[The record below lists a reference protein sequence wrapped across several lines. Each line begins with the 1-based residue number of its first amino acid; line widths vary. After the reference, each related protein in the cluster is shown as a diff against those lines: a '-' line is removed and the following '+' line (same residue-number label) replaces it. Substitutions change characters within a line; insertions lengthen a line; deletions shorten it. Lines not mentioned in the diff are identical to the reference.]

1 MASVLVATAVALA
14 VTLIRPDSTGT
25 NIPME
30 EVGNVS
36 VQIALPG
43 LGSGAPVALA
53 SPGSL
58 QPAFD
63 VTSAAAIYQHDPS
76 SVVTAARYA
85 RHLTADF
92 VDFSSAT
99 VQPLLSS
106 EQIQTVVMFAVS
118 PQLLRDTEPIL
129 ETDRAD
135 ETVLS
140 ARLGLSPGSA
150 LPPYFSYEV
159 QRGDSVAKLAARFG
173 LEASSIL
180 NNNWEILDPDHL
192 EPGGQLTIPTRDG
205 IVYTVNLG
213 DTLTAIVEN
222 FEADLEAT
230 VAYPGNELAS
240 ADSLIEGST
249 ILLVGGTAS
258 ATAGFGSG
266 PVFAIPEFV
275 WPIGGVVTDFFG
287 SPRGNSFGYHT
298 GVDFAAPVGTFV
310 GSAAPG
316 VVVQAGPAGSFGLNV
331 LVDHGGGVV
340 TRYAHLS
347 HIDVFLGEYV
357 DAGSLIGFVGST
369 GYSTGAHLHFEI
381 IMNGV
386 PVDPLPWL
394 N

>member
-1 MASVLVATAVALA
+1 MAAAVALA
-14 VTLIRPDSTGT
+14 VTLIRPDATGT
-25 NIPME
+25 DVSVE
-30 EVGNVS
+30 EAGSVS
-36 VQIALPG
+36 VQVALPG
-43 LGSGAPVALA
+43 LGSGAPLALA
-53 SPGSL
+53 SLHGL

-76 SVVTAARYA
+76 STVTAARYA
-85 RHLTADF
+85 SHLAADF
-92 VDFSSAT
+92 VHFSNET
-99 VQPLLSS
+99 VQPLLSA
-106 EQIQTVVMFAVS
+106 EQIQAVLTFAAA
-118 PQLLRDTEPIL
+118 PELLRDTGPVFA
-129 ETDRAD
+129 TDLSD

-140 ARLGLSPGSA
+140 AWLELPPGSA
-150 LPPYFSYEV
+150 LPPYFGYEV

-173 LEASSIL
+173 LETSSIL

-192 EPGGQLTIPTRDG
+192 EPGGQLTIPTTDG

-213 DTLTAIVEN
+213 DTLTEIIEN

-230 VAYPGNELAS
+230 VAYPGNDLAS
-240 ADSLIEGST
+240 AHSLIEGST

-258 ATAGFGSG
+258 QTLGFGSG
-266 PVFAIPEFV
+266 PVYAIPEFV

-347 HIDVFLGEYV
+347 HIDVFLGKYV

>member
-1 MASVLVATAVALA
+1 MAAAVALA
-14 VTLIRPDSTGT
+14 VTLIRPDATGT
-25 NIPME
+25 DVSVE
-30 EVGNVS
+30 EAGSVS
-36 VQIALPG
+36 VQVALPG
-43 LGSGAPVALA
+43 LGIGAPLALA
-53 SPGSL
+53 SLHGL

-76 SVVTAARYA
+76 STVTAARYA
-85 RHLTADF
+85 SHLAADF
-92 VDFSSAT
+92 VHFSNET
-99 VQPLLSS
+99 VQPLLSA
-106 EQIQTVVMFAVS
+106 EQIQAVLTFAAA
-118 PQLLRDTEPIL
+118 PELLRDTGPIFA
-129 ETDRAD
+129 TDLSD

-140 ARLGLSPGSA
+140 AWLELPPGSA
-150 LPPYFSYEV
+150 LPPYFGYEV

-173 LEASSIL
+173 LETSSIL

-192 EPGGQLTIPTRDG
+192 DPGGQLTIPTTDG

-213 DTLTAIVEN
+213 DTLTEIIEN

-230 VAYPGNELAS
+230 VAYHGNDLAS
-240 ADSLIEGST
+240 AHSLIEGST

-258 ATAGFGSG
+258 QAFGFGSG
-266 PVFAIPEFV
+266 PVYAIPEFV

-310 GSAAPG
+310 GSAAAG

-347 HIDVFLGEYV
+347 YIDVFLGEYV